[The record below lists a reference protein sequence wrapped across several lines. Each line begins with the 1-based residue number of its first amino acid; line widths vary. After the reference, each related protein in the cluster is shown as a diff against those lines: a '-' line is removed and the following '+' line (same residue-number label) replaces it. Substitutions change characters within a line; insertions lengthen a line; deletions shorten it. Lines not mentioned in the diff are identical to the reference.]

1 MPIEIGQLAPDFAL
15 RDQDGQVRR
24 LSDHRGRRHVVLV
37 FYALAFSGI
46 CAAELC
52 ELRDDPR
59 VFANEHTA
67 TLAISVDTPYA
78 ARVFAEQEGLTFPLL
93 SDFWPHGE
101 VARRYG
107 VFNEERGF
115 ANRGTF
121 VIDAGGVVRW
131 AIVNRPGEPREA
143 EAYRKALAELPAPPP
158 PSREGA

>member
-15 RDQDGQVRR
+15 RDQDGLVRG
-24 LSDHRGRRHVVLV
+24 LADHRGRRHVLLV
-37 FYALAFSGI
+37 FYVLAFSEI
-46 CAAELC
+46 DAAELC
-52 ELRDDPR
+52 ELRDDPEAFGGGR
-59 VFANEHTA
+59 TA
-67 TLAISVDTPYA
+67 TLAVSVDSPYA
-78 ARVFAEQEGLTFPLL
+78 ARVFADREGLNFPLL

-158 PSREGA
+158 PSRESA